1 MEGKIAVLGD
11 ADFVMPFSAFGL
23 DTFAVDA
30 DKDRILADAQKI
42 LDENYTL
49 VIVAEDIAPVAD
61 EVFSAKLASPLPGVI
76 VVPFTKESQGYATEA
91 LGEVLKLATG
101 INILQND

>member
-11 ADFVMPFSAFGL
+11 ADFVMPFSALGL
-23 DTFAVDA
+23 DAFAVGA
-30 DKDRILADAQKI
+30 DKEQASTNAQKI

-49 VIVAEDIAPVAD
+49 VIVAEDVAPAAD
-61 EVFSAKLASPLPGVI
+61 EVFSEKSSSPVPAVI
-76 VVPFTKESQGYATEA
+76 VVPFTKQSQGYATEA

-101 INILQND
+101 VNILQND